1 MILGPYFKG
10 LFLLYKGELDENR
23 CTVGYGVIEILTN
36 ERKRLEKVINDEVM
50 IKYGCGL
57 EEVDLPE
64 GVIYTKDFNDVIND
78 HEIDVVVELIGGV
91 TVAKTII
98 LEAIRNGK
106 HVVTANKALLAHD
119 GKEIFMAA
127 KEKNV
132 HIFYEASVGG
142 GIPVL
147 VSQKESLVANNTKEI
162 IGILNGTT
170 NFILTL
176 MENENLDFDEALT
189 IADGL
194 GYVEANPALDLDGID
209 AAHKICILAQNGF
222 KKYIDFDKISA
233 SGIRNVTKVDMDYA
247 KKLGYRF
254 KMIAQAKE
262 VNNGIGIDVA
272 ATLVSKKELVANVMD
287 AYNVVEIDNDYVENV
302 IYYGKGAG
310 RYVTASAVVSD
321 IIKTTQVER
330 WDHDYEDCSNI
341 YPITKSK
348 YYLRANKPLDVDYEM
363 YFTEKHDHIYITHEI
378 ELADLTTDLGD
389 TEYTIFKVRG

>member
-1 MILGPYFKG
+1 MKIGVIGLG
-10 LFLLYKGELDENR
+10 
-23 CTVGYGVIEILTN
+23 TVGYGVIEILTN
-36 ERKRLEKVINDEVM
+36 EKTRLEKEMKQEIVV
-50 IKYGCGL
+50 KYGCGL
-57 EEVDLPE
+57 EEVDLPKE
-64 GVIYTKDFNDVIND
+64 IIYTKDYHDVVNDE
-78 HEIDVVVELIGGV
+78 EIDVVVELIGG
-91 TVAKTII
+91 TTIAKNII
-98 LEAIRNGK
+98 LEALNNKK
-106 HVVTANKALLAHD
+106 HVVTANKALLAHY
-119 GKEIFMAA
+119 GKEIFQTA
-127 KEKNV
+127 KANDV

-147 VSQKESLVANNTKEI
+147 ASQKESLIANNTKEI
-162 IGILNGTT
+162 VGILNGTT

>member
-1 MILGPYFKG
+1 MKIGVIGLG
-10 LFLLYKGELDENR
+10 
-23 CTVGYGVIEILTN
+23 TVGYGVIEILTN
-36 ERKRLEKVINDEVM
+36 EKERLSKVINDKVSV
-50 IKYGCGL
+50 KYGCGL
-57 EEVDLPE
+57 EKIDLPE
-64 GVIYTKDFNDVIND
+64 GIIYTDDFHTVIND
-78 HEIDVVVELIGGV
+78 EEIDVVVELIGG
-91 TVAKTII
+91 TTIAKTII
-98 LEAIRNGK
+98 LEAIKNKK
-106 HVVTANKALLAHD
+106 HVVTANKALLAHYS
-119 GKEIFMAA
+119 KEIFTAA
-127 KEKNV
+127 KENDV

-147 VSQKESLVANNTKEI
+147 VSQMESLVANNTKEI

-194 GYVEANPALDLDGID
+194 GYVEADPSLDLEGID
-209 AAHKICILAQNGF
+209 DAHKICILAQNGF
-222 KKYIDFDKISA
+222 KKFIDFDKIYA
-233 SGIRNVTKVDMDYA
+233 TGIRNVTKLDMDYA

-262 VNNGIGIDVA
+262 VNDGIGIDVA
-272 ATLVSKKELVANVMD
+272 ATLVNKKELVANVMD

-321 IIKTTQVER
+321 IIKTAQTEKWQ
-330 WDHDYEDCSNI
+330 HNYEDCPNI

-348 YYLRANKPLDVDYEM
+348 YYIRANKPLDVDYEM

-378 ELADLTTDLGD
+378 ELANLTTDIGNE
-389 TEYTIFKVRG
+389 EYIIFKVRG

>member
-1 MILGPYFKG
+1 MKIGVIGLG
-10 LFLLYKGELDENR
+10 
-23 CTVGYGVIEILTN
+23 TVGYGVIEILTN

-310 RYVTASAVVSD
+310 RYVTSSAVVSD
-321 IIKTTQVER
+321 IIKTNQVER

>member
-1 MILGPYFKG
+1 MKIGVIGLG
-10 LFLLYKGELDENR
+10 
-23 CTVGYGVIEILTN
+23 TVGFGVVEILTN
-36 ERKRLEKVINDEVM
+36 EKQRLEQEIKEEVV

-64 GVIYTKDFNDVIND
+64 GIIYTNDFHDVIND
-78 HEIDVVVELIGGV
+78 KEIDVVVELIGGIN
-91 TVAKTII
+91 VAKEII
-98 LEAIRNGK
+98 LGAINNGK
-106 HVVTANKALLAHD
+106 HVVTANKALLAHH
-119 GKEIFMAA
+119 GKEIFTAA
-127 KEKNV
+127 RENNV

-147 VSQKESLVANNTKEI
+147 VGQKESLIANNTKEI

-176 MENENLDFDEALT
+176 METENLDFNEALT

-194 GYVEANPALDLDGID
+194 GYVEANPSLDLDGID

-222 KKYIDFDKISA
+222 KKFIDFDKISV

-272 ATLVSKKELVANVMD
+272 ATLVNKKELVANVMD
-287 AYNVVEIDNDYVENV
+287 AYNVIEIDNDYVENV
-302 IYYGKGAG
+302 IFYGKGAG

-321 IIKTTQVER
+321 IIKTTQKEY
-330 WDHDYEDCSNI
+330 WNHDYQDCQNI

-348 YYLRANKPLDVDYEM
+348 YYLRCDRPIDVDYEL
-363 YFTEKHDHIYITHEI
+363 YFTEKQDHIYITHEV
-378 ELADLTTDLGD
+378 ELAKLTPSLGNLD
-389 TEYTIFKVRG
+389 YTIFKVRG

>member
-1 MILGPYFKG
+1 MKIGVIGLG
-10 LFLLYKGELDENR
+10 
-23 CTVGYGVIEILTN
+23 TVGFGVVEILTN
-36 ERKRLEKVINDEVM
+36 EKQRLEQEIKEEVV

-64 GVIYTKDFNDVIND
+64 GIIYTNDFHDVIND
-78 HEIDVVVELIGGV
+78 KEIDVVVELTGGIN
-91 TVAKTII
+91 VAKEII
-98 LEAIRNGK
+98 LGAINNGK
-106 HVVTANKALLAHD
+106 HVVTANKALLAHH
-119 GKEIFMAA
+119 GKEIFTAA
-127 KEKNV
+127 RENNV

-147 VSQKESLVANNTKEI
+147 VGQKESLIANNTKEI

-176 MENENLDFDEALT
+176 METENLDFNEALT

-194 GYVEANPALDLDGID
+194 GYVEANPSLDLDGID

-222 KKYIDFDKISA
+222 KKFIDFDKISV

-272 ATLVSKKELVANVMD
+272 ATLVNKKELVANVMD
-287 AYNVVEIDNDYVENV
+287 AYNVIEIDNDYVENV
-302 IYYGKGAG
+302 IFYGKGAG

-321 IIKTTQVER
+321 IIKTTQKEY
-330 WDHDYEDCSNI
+330 WNHDYQDCQNI

-348 YYLRANKPLDVDYEM
+348 YYLRCDRPIDVDYEL
-363 YFTEKHDHIYITHEI
+363 YFTEKQDHIYITHEV
-378 ELADLTTDLGD
+378 ELAKLTTSLGNLD
-389 TEYTIFKVRG
+389 YTIFKVRG

>member
-1 MILGPYFKG
+1 MKIGVIGLG
-10 LFLLYKGELDENR
+10 
-23 CTVGYGVIEILTN
+23 TVGYGVIEILTN

-233 SGIRNVTKVDMDYA
+233 NGIRNVTKVDMDYA

>member
-1 MILGPYFKG
+1 MKIGVIGLG
-10 LFLLYKGELDENR
+10 
-23 CTVGYGVIEILTN
+23 TVGYGVIEILTN

-209 AAHKICILAQNGF
+209 AAHKICILAQNGL

>member
-1 MILGPYFKG
+1 MKIGIIGLG
-10 LFLLYKGELDENR
+10 
-23 CTVGYGVIEILTN
+23 TVGYGVVEILTN
-36 ERKRLEKVINDEVM
+36 ERKRLSKAINEEVM

-57 EEVDLPE
+57 EKIDLPD
-64 GVIYTKDFNDVIND
+64 GIIYTNDFNDVIND
-78 HEIDVVVELIGGV
+78 DEVDVVVELIGG
-91 TVAKTII
+91 TNIAKTII
-98 LEAIRNGK
+98 LNAINKGK

-119 GKEIFMAA
+119 GKEIFIAA
-127 KEKNV
+127 KENNV

-222 KKYIDFDKISA
+222 KKFIDFDKICA
-233 SGIRNVTKVDMDYA
+233 AGIREVTKVDMDYA

-262 VNNGIGIDVA
+262 IHDGIGIDVA

-321 IIKTTQVER
+321 IIKTAQIER
-330 WDHDYEDCSNI
+330 WSHDYEDCPNI

-363 YFTEKHDHIYITHEI
+363 YFTEKRDHIYITHEI
-378 ELADLTTDLGD
+378 ELADLTTVLNDE
-389 TEYTIFKVRG
+389 EYTIFKVRG

>member
-1 MILGPYFKG
+1 MIILKYNLQWIVKHRGKFDFEEGLTFPSELFDQYAQINDLKDIIVSGTGDLDLKDKRLYVDLNIKGTMILP
-10 LFLLYKGELDENR
+10 
-23 CTVGYGVIEILTN
+23 C
-36 ERKRLEKVINDEVM
+36 
-50 IKYGCGL
+50 
-57 EEVDLPE
+57 
-64 GVIYTKDFNDVIND
+64 
-78 HEIDVVVELIGGV
+78 
-91 TVAKTII
+91 
-98 LEAIRNGK
+98 
-106 HVVTANKALLAHD
+106 
-119 GKEIFMAA
+119 
-127 KEKNV
+127 
-132 HIFYEASVGG
+132 
-142 GIPVL
+142 
-147 VSQKESLVANNTKEI
+147 
-162 IGILNGTT
+162 
-170 NFILTL
+170 
-176 MENENLDFDEALT
+176 
-189 IADGL
+189 
-194 GYVEANPALDLDGID
+194 
-209 AAHKICILAQNGF
+209 
-222 KKYIDFDKISA
+222 
-233 SGIRNVTKVDMDYA
+233 A

-348 YYLRANKPLDVDYEM
+348 YYLRTNKPLDVDYEM

>member
-1 MILGPYFKG
+1 MKIGVIGLG
-10 LFLLYKGELDENR
+10 
-23 CTVGYGVIEILTN
+23 TVGYGVIEILTN
-36 ERKRLEKVINDEVM
+36 EKKRLEKVINEEVM

-78 HEIDVVVELIGGV
+78 QEVDVVVELIGGT

-98 LEAIRNGK
+98 LEAIKNGK

-233 SGIRNVTKVDMDYA
+233 SGIRNVTKEDMDYA

-321 IIKTTQVER
+321 IIKTVQEER
-330 WDHDYEDCSNI
+330 WDHDYKDCTHI

-363 YFTEKHDHIYITHEI
+363 YFTEKHDHIYITHVI
-378 ELADLTTDLGD
+378 ELADLTTALGD
-389 TEYTIFKVRG
+389 EEYTIFKVRG